1 MDVQETLTIER
12 NGLVYTAMIEEEIM
26 QAVSR
31 PEHDNSEDIANK
43 PAIPSHNKAFV
54 FLSESTS

>member
-1 MDVQETLTIER
+1 
-12 NGLVYTAMIEEEIM
+12 M

-31 PEHDNSEDIANK
+31 PENDNSEDIANK

-54 FLSESTS
+54 LVSTSTS